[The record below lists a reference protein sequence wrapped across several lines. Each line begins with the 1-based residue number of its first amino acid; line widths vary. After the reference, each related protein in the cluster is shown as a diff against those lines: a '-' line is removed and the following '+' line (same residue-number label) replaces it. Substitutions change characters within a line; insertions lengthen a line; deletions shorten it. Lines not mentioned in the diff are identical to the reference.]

1 MIEVRS
7 NVVDEDQIDT
17 VFAEDMEFRGTV
29 RAVKSFMVK
38 GRIEG
43 SIQSTS
49 DLYIEEAAWIRGEVR
64 ADVVVVKGSVIGP
77 ITATHTIE
85 LLSEGSVEGDLEAPE
100 ITVEEG
106 AFHKGE
112 CRRTGPNQ
120 E

>member
-7 NVVDEDQIDT
+7 NVIDEDQIDT
-17 VFAEDMEFRGTV
+17 VLAEDMEFRGTV

-38 GRIEG
+38 GKIEG
-43 SIQSTS
+43 SIHSTG
-49 DLYIEEAAWIRGEVR
+49 DVYIEETAWIRGDIA
-64 ADVVVVKGSVIGP
+64 ADVVVVKGTVFGP

-112 CRRTGPNQ
+112 CRRTGQNQ